1 MNEFDKWNK
10 IKQKIHNKWQKQ
22 FYVKQREIWYINLWI
37 NIWDEENWKN
47 NDFRRPVLV
56 LKKVWSLYLCLSM
69 TSKGKDENYFYYKFK
84 NNSYVILS
92 QVKSIDR
99 KRFLDKYETMDKQN
113 FKEIKKR
120 LKTMW
125 F

>member
-47 NDFRRPVLV
+47 NDFRV
-56 LKKVWSLYLCLSM
+56 Y
-69 TSKGKDENYFYYKFK
+69 
-84 NNSYVILS
+84 
-92 QVKSIDR
+92 
-99 KRFLDKYETMDKQN
+99 
-113 FKEIKKR
+113 
-120 LKTMW
+120 
-125 F
+125 